1 MLSHVCDAMP
11 WNSASQRNVCC
22 DVMHGVMANHY
33 PLARRR
39 GGGEGGGGEGR
50 GEEIHCLRK
59 T

>member
-39 GGGEGGGGEGR
+39 GGGEGGGGR
-50 GEEIHCLRK
+50 GGGKRYIA
-59 T
+59 